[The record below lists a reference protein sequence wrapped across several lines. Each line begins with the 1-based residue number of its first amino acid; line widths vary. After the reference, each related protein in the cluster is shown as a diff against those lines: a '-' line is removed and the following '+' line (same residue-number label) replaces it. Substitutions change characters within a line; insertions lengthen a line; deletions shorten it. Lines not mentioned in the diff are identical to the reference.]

1 MLLQPEG
8 PKAKPDP
15 KTKAAGK
22 AADAPKPRQNKS
34 GIAASMAAI
43 SAEKF
48 GYDQARHLLWRAGF
62 GGTSKQI
69 QTLAGW
75 GPERAVDYLLNY
87 DQVPSE
93 TIKGDL
99 FDRDIMHPPTAEERQ
114 MAAEARK
121 SRDEEKLEMLQRERQ
136 MRERRDRV
144 QMAEIQKWWL
154 KRMIETPRPL
164 EERLTLFWHGHFATS
179 FRTIEN
185 SYHMFMQNGMFRKNA
200 AGNFADLLFGI
211 IRDPAMIAYL
221 NNNQSRKGKA
231 NENLAR
237 EIMEL
242 FSLGIGAYS
251 ENDIKDGARALTGY
265 TFEDDKF
272 VFQKNN
278 HDEGGKKILG
288 RTGNFDGDE
297 FVRIILEQPAC
308 SAYITRKLYHYFV
321 RELPPLERAEDET
334 LDPGVRA
341 AMHDLA
347 GAFLRSKYELKPV
360 LRRLFLSEHFYSPAF
375 LNEQIKSPVSLVVG
389 AVRSLNTPVRD
400 LSILNDALDLM
411 GQNLFYP
418 PSVKGWDGGRS
429 WINTSTL
436 YVRQNIM
443 AFLLTGKRP
452 VGYDPSA
459 ETERY
464 DPSELLAELEKAD
477 KAAARDPERVVDYLL
492 KLTLGSTPAHTREPL
507 LSFLRKHNNQ
517 LEPDH
522 LRGLLL
528 LITAM
533 PEYQLC

>member
-1 MLLQPEG
+1 MQPE
-8 PKAKPDP
+8 DP
-15 KTKAAGK
+15 KPSPSTGK
-22 AADAPKPRQNKS
+22 APTAPTTPDKPKMARINPS
-34 GIAASMAAI
+34 MNPIAAD
-43 SAEKF
+43 KF

-62 GGTSKQI
+62 GGTARQI
-69 QTLAGW
+69 QTLASW
-75 GPERAVDYLLNY
+75 GPEKSVDYLINY
-87 DQVPSE
+87 DKVSADAITADQ
-93 TIKGDL
+93 
-99 FDRDIMHPPTAEERQ
+99 FDKDIMRPPTEEERK
-114 MAAEARK
+114 MAADARR
-121 SRDEEKLEMLQRERQ
+121 SRDEEKLEMLQRDRQ

-144 QMAEIQKWWL
+144 QMNEVQKWWL
-154 KRMIETPRPL
+154 KRMIETARPL
-164 EERLTLFWHGHFATS
+164 EERLALFWHGHFATS
-179 FRTIEN
+179 YRTIEN
-185 SYHMFMQNGMFRKNA
+185 SYHMFLQNGLFRQHA
-200 AGNFADLLFGI
+200 SGNFADLLQGI

-242 FSLGIGAYS
+242 FSLGIGAYT
-251 ENDIKDGARALTGY
+251 ENDIKEGARALTGY

-278 HDEGGKKILG
+278 HDTGGKKILG
-288 RTGNFDGDE
+288 RSGNFDGDE
-297 FVRIILEQPAC
+297 FVKIILDQPAC
-308 SAYITRKLYHYFV
+308 STFITRKLYHNFV
-321 RELPPLERAEDET
+321 RELPPLERAEDHA
-334 LDPGVRA
+334 LDPAVKA
-341 AMHDLA
+341 AMRDLA
-347 GAFLRSKYELKPV
+347 QTFQRSKYEIKPV
-360 LRRLFLSEHFYSPAF
+360 LRRMFLSEHFYSPTF
-375 LNEQIKSPVSLVVG
+375 MNDQIKSPTVLVVG
-389 AVRSLNTPVRD
+389 AVRSLNAPVRD

-459 ETERY
+459 ETDKY
-464 DPSELLAELEKAD
+464 DPSDLLSELAKAD
-477 KAAARDPERVVDYLL
+477 PAAARDPERVVDYLL
-492 KLTLGSTPAHTREPL
+492 KLTLGAAPLHTRGPL
-507 LSFLRKHNNQ
+507 LDFVKKHDNQ
-517 LEPDH
+517 LGPDH